1 MEKKIQHS
9 EIIKA
14 LRGYLKL
21 TQKEFAEKFHLER
34 QQILDIERGK
44 TKISAETVL
53 LIIKELDV
61 NLDWLLTGE
70 GSMFKTATPPVS
82 FPLINDLI
90 SVVMLLPVERQKA
103 VLNYAKDQKTLAEI
117 LKK

>member
-1 MEKKIQHS
+1 MQHA
-9 EIIKA
+9 EIVKA
-14 LRGYLKL
+14 LRCYLKL

-34 QQILDIERGK
+34 QQVLDIERGK

-53 LIIKELDV
+53 LIIKDLDV

-70 GSMFKTATPPVS
+70 GSMFRAGDPPVS

-90 SVVMLLPVERQKA
+90 SIVMLLPVERQKA
-103 VLNYAKDQKTLAEI
+103 VLNYAQDQKTLAEI